1 MTEEK
6 RKNSHGYDKETE
18 KTPRRR
24 DNQKDGTGDPDGQ
37 VFPDLSYEAAAEM
50 LGIARKTLYNWRHN
64 ELFKNELDK
73 RLKDRWKDSERLAI
87 DTMINLCRT
96 GNYKAA
102 AYILDSLG
110 YEAEKKIEVKGEIS
124 NPMAELTLEELRKLA
139 AE

>member
-1 MTEEK
+1 MGSP
-6 RKNSHGYDKETE
+6 RKELSAKQLEAIE
-18 KTPRRR
+18 VLM
-24 DNQKDGTGDPDGQ
+24 DN
-37 VFPDLSYEAAAEM
+37 PDLPYEGVAEI
-50 LGIARKTLYNWRHN
+50 LGISRKTLYHWRNN
-64 ELFKNELDK
+64 ELFKNELDR